1 MTGLTI
7 VGCIFNRV
15 VRMRSQIFVI
25 LGGKKILVSRD
36 LQARHVKTSVPPKIT
51 LTITPLYSVRLKIFE
66 WLNCFFEDI

>member
-15 VRMRSQIFVI
+15 VRVRSHIFVI

-36 LQARHVKTSVPPKIT
+36 LQARHVKCSSKDYINDNTSVFGQIEN
-51 LTITPLYSVRLKIFE
+51 LWMI
-66 WLNCFFEDI
+66 